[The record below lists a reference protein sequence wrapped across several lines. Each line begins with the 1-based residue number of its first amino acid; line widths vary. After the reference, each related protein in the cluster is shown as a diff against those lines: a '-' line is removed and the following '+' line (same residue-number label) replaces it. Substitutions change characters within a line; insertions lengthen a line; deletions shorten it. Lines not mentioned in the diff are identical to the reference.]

1 MTDARVIKCTNT
13 AENISLYLR
22 RTSAARWHPSDFTGL
37 YSSDFDVLTSKN
49 MLSDGAQYLSA
60 RVKERNIVLTV
71 TSRSAHRDSRALL
84 YRVFKPRSEGVLEYS
99 DGTIARKINYYAES
113 VSIESKG
120 ARSDDS
126 GVMVATISLLCP
138 DPFFY
143 ETGNRI
149 ARMSTWMP
157 AFTFKHEFSS
167 AGEELGYRS
176 KERLQDIVNASGLDE
191 IGMTVKVEA
200 FGTVKNV
207 SIVNASTNMVCK
219 VGTSDT
225 PLEMVAG
232 DVLEITSEIGQRHV
246 WFTHEGVKKEIN
258 YFLSSDSQF
267 LTLKAGHNVIGYNA
281 ENGVDNLSVI
291 IIYRMRYAGI

>member
-1 MTDARVIKCTNT
+1 MTDARMIKCTNK
-13 AENISLYLR
+13 AENVSVYLR
-22 RTSAARWHPSDFTGL
+22 RTTAAPWYLSDFTGL
-37 YSSDFDVLTSKN
+37 YGSDFDVLTGKN
-49 MLSDGAQYLSA
+49 TLSDGAQYLSA

-71 TSRSAHRDSRALL
+71 TSRAAHRDSRALL

-99 DGTIARKINYYAES
+99 DGTIARKIDYYAES

-157 AFTFKHEFSS
+157 AFIFKHEFSS
-167 AGEELGYRS
+167 AGEEFGYKA
-176 KERLQDIVNASGLDE
+176 KEKIQDIVNESGLDE

-207 SIVNASTNMVCK
+207 SIINASTNAVCK

-232 DVLEITSEIGQRHV
+232 DVLEITSDNGGRHV
-246 WFTHEGVKKEIN
+246 WHTHEGVKKEIN